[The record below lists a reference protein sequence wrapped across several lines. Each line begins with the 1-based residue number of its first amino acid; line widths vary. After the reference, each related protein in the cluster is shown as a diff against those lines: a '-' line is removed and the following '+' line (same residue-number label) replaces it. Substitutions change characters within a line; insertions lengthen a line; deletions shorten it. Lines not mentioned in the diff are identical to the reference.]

1 MTVISV
7 IQFLYKFVAS
17 RIWKRKYLV
26 LSLYRWYCFSSRIKG
41 DQYQINEDHKWWEQ
55 YKVMLNPQKS
65 GIQRILNRAGKTKK
79 IKNCAN
85 ILEVKEYKYLGIN
98 INQSLNFKELIKKIK
113 IKSKYL
119 KYNLRKAK
127 NTKLTPRSR
136 RLLLKTIY
144 IKMVTYG
151 WTVMYRRNRQYRDWQ
166 ESALYQLTK

>member
-1 MTVISV
+1 MLREFEKENAWFRAYADDIVLAVELKEINTKLMKI
-7 IQFLYKFVAS
+7 I
-17 RIWKRKYLV
+17 KR
-26 LSLYRWYCFSSRIKG
+26 
-41 DQYQINEDHKWWEQ
+41 WEQ

-65 GIQRILNRAGKTKK
+65 EILRNINRAGKTKE

-85 ILEVKEYKYLGIN
+85 IPEVKEYKYLGIT

-119 KYNLRKAK
+119 KYNLRKPK

-166 ESALYQLTK
+166 ELALYQLTK